1 MFRNIVVLAL
11 ILAGIVALPAA
22 QLKEARVTEVIKDV
36 KLLPTGS
43 APRPATV
50 SDEVRDG
57 TAVRTGVESRSE
69 LKFPDQTLARL
80 GANTVFSFSEDTR
93 SLNLQDGAMLLRVPK
108 GAGGAKISSS
118 AITAAI
124 TGTTVMV
131 ETHPLTKKGK
141 DSYYKFIVL
150 EGTARLSLP
159 GQLGESVLV
168 KAGQMIIMPTGAKK
182 IPEAVDVDIQKIM
195 QSSLL
200 ITGFG
205 PLGSEQLIALEQTR
219 QFEQKTSGQLHETN
233 LMIAGGGTNVI
244 LGDPNTVDVAVTA
257 QKSEGSGPFSSPTP
271 SSPTP
276 TPTPPPTPTPS
287 ATPSKFGTPA
297 PITSPVPYVI
307 TSGTTIT
314 TDPSITTNGVTDYGK
329 IYQGAATDGPASAW
343 AFGSTSTFDTSS
355 GFDNEIIGS
364 GAAFKFTALELVGN
378 PTISTANGEINLG
391 LIAVNGITSGSPGG
405 PLTFS
410 GIRGLLLATQNGSI
424 ALGPEISFSGL
435 HDITLYARGAGSVLT
450 LASDISTTSD
460 IRLYGEGAILA
471 TGNLSTQRL
480 IAAAGQNI
488 SIGGGGS
495 TTISA
500 SEASLLIPNS
510 GSGNIPSA
518 AISLL
523 SAGNLA
529 LNDSNGLSLTIDNTN
544 GGHIGQDA
552 NIFLTAA
559 NLDAGSLNVLINN
572 RDGGSIGSSAQVLCS
587 TLGTLNVQGNAAIGI
602 SNRNDGGGGGT
613 TGTDAIVTV
622 QADSISVGGELDGFV
637 SANGGHIGNIGAVV
651 FNVTGDLHSGA
662 GMFFDTQATAF
673 NGSGGALTPGFI
685 GSDALVGVNAGGN
698 ITSDGFIESD
708 ILTTNGGH
716 IVGNASILLNAT
728 GDINGTQGIAG
739 VISLFGGGQIDASA
753 LVVLNAQNIIT
764 ASTAT
769 GTPGVDT
776 MALEA
781 SIYSNVAGTVGGDAV
796 ISVQAAQDITA
807 PGKTLFWVA
816 NGNYQNLGPG
826 TIGGNAEVDVSAT
839 KISTGDLLLQI
850 LNYGGSSIG
859 GFAEVNVTATTLT
872 VNGSLDSRIDNT
884 NGGTIGAD
892 ATLDYSVSGTATVT
906 TNALFQILGSD
917 GAKTAAIN
925 INGGTYNVGV
935 GVGGTFEG
943 YIDGNGIT
951 TLTNVTIAADIVKVG
966 VFGSNGTLRIGGVS
980 TLSANTL
987 LHLYAPGSNGMI
999 DFVGNTTL
1007 DSSGTAAV
1015 IAANTVT
1022 IENGVVVTINGS
1034 SPANVFAN
1042 VPNYSG
1048 RNGGNNST
1056 TGTFAGA
1063 GATTRPLGG
1072 QPPFDSPSA
1081 RLAAK
1086 KQTQS
1091 ARSGGGTGHTIHI
1104 TDSSQLGS
1112 LLENASAGRD
1122 GKVRIASSAIPRP
1135 ASAGNAP
1142 AQTSRAFI
1150 GTDRHHSVDTSVGP
1164 RILASRLP

>member
-1 MFRNIVVLAL
+1 MSLLQFFR
-11 ILAGIVALPAA
+11 GIVASPAA
-22 QLKEARVTEVIKDV
+22 QLKEARVTAVVKDV
-36 KLLPTGS
+36 KLLPSAG
-43 APRPATV
+43 APRPAAV
-50 SDEVRDG
+50 SDDVRDG
-57 TAVRTGVESRSE
+57 TAVRTGLESRSE

-80 GANTVFSFSEDTR
+80 GANTIFSFNEGTR

-118 AITAAI
+118 AVTAAI

-131 ETHPLTKKGK
+131 ETHPLTKKNK
-141 DSYYKFIVL
+141 NSFYKFIVL
-150 EGTARLSLP
+150 EGTARLFLP

-168 KAGQMIIMPTGAKK
+168 KAGQMIVMPLGAKK
-182 IPEAVDVDIQKIM
+182 IPEAADVDIHTIM

-205 PLGSEQLIALEQTR
+205 PLGSEQLIAFEQTK
-219 QFEQKTSGQLHETN
+219 QLEQKTSGQLHETN
-233 LMIAGGGTNVI
+233 LMIAGGGTDVI
-244 LGDPNTVDVAVTA
+244 LGDPNQVDVAVTA
-257 QKSEGSGPFSSPTP
+257 QKAEGSGPFSSPTP
-271 SSPTP
+271 APTV
-276 TPTPPPTPTPS
+276 TPTPPPSP
-287 ATPSKFGTPA
+287 TPSKFGTPT
-297 PITSPVPYVI
+297 PITSPDPYVI

-329 IYQGAATDGPASAW
+329 IYQGAETDGPASAW

-364 GAAFKFTALELVGN
+364 GAAFKFAALELAGN

-405 PLTFS
+405 VLTFA
-410 GIRGLLLATQNGSI
+410 GIQGLILATQNGSI

-480 IAAAGQNI
+480 IAAAGTNI

-518 AISLL
+518 AIALL
-523 SAGNLA
+523 SAGNLV
-529 LNDSNGLSLTIDNTN
+529 LNGSNGLSSTIDNTS
-544 GGHIGQDA
+544 GGQIGQDA
-552 NIFLTAA
+552 NIFLSTA

-622 QADSISVGGELDGFV
+622 QADSISVGGELDAFV
-637 SANGGHIGNIGAVV
+637 TANGGHIGNIGAVV

-662 GMFFDTQATAF
+662 GMFFETQAAAF
-673 NGSGGALTPGFI
+673 NGSGGPLTPGFI
-685 GSDALVGVNAGGN
+685 GSDALVGVNASN
-698 ITSDGFIESD
+698 ITSDGFIGAD
-708 ILTTNGGH
+708 IFTTNGGH

-728 GDINGTQGIAG
+728 GDINGQQGIG
-739 VISLFGGGQIDASA
+739 ELVSLYGGGQIDGSA

-764 ASTAT
+764 ASTAS
-769 GTPGVDT
+769 GAPGVDT

-781 SIYSNVAGTVGGDAV
+781 SIYSNVAGTVGGDALV
-796 ISVQAAQDITA
+796 SVQAAQDITA
-807 PGKTLFWVA
+807 AGKTLFWVA

-826 TIGGNAEVDVSAT
+826 TIRGDAEVDVSAT
-839 KISTGDLLLQI
+839 NISTGDLLVQI
-850 LNYGGSSIG
+850 LNYGGSTIG
-859 GFAEVNVTATTLT
+859 NFAEVNVTATTLT

-884 NGGTIGAD
+884 NGTIGGD
-892 ATLDYSVSGTATVT
+892 ATLDYSVSGTASVT
-906 TNALFQILGSD
+906 GDALFQILGSD

-925 INGGTYNVGV
+925 ITGGTYNVGV
-935 GVGGTFEG
+935 GVGGIFEG
-943 YIDGNGIT
+943 FIDGNGIT
-951 TLTNVTIAADIVKVG
+951 TLTNVTVAADIVKVG
-966 VFGSNGTLRIGGVS
+966 VFGSNGTLRIGGAS

-1007 DSSGTAAV
+1007 NSSGTAAV

-1022 IENGVVVTINGS
+1022 IENGVVVTIGGS
-1034 SPANVFAN
+1034 TPANVFAN

-1056 TGTFAGA
+1056 TGSFAGA
-1063 GATTRPLGG
+1063 GATTPQPLGG
-1072 QPPFDSPSA
+1072 RPPFDSTSA
-1081 RLAAK
+1081 RRAA

-1091 ARSGGGTGHTIHI
+1091 PQSGGGIGHAIHI

-1112 LLENASAGRD
+1112 LLENASPGRD
-1122 GKVRIASSAIPRP
+1122 GKVRVTAIARNSSAPH
-1135 ASAGNAP
+1135 AP
-1142 AQTSRAFI
+1142 AQTSRVANAS
-1150 GTDRHHSVDTSVGP
+1150 DRHRSVDTKVVP
-1164 RILASRLP
+1164 RMLASRSP